1 MQDYNLDNGG
11 EGIDENKILIKGHDK
26 YKRVGVNQS
35 KLTISYGKPF
45 IVLMAIVIICLPK
58 MGAPI
63 ARGVPLYAS
72 VVLGEIFALL
82 GLLAAIR
89 WRKDTLSQIFLLL
102 ISLVAC
108 VWTGHLLIS
117 LGEQV
122 SASQLA
128 KIVFKLLPFTGLA
141 IAFYIIHRPN
151 VLNLA
156 VDCTRY
162 SFYFLLFY
170 ALLQLVFGAE
180 TVAINYITA
189 NYDSSFEEIIKKT
202 NVIHRLGGESFKLFS
217 TYQNGN
223 LFAITLIL
231 IAPIAIYS
239 EKRTWV
245 NFIVIP
251 FFHLVIVFCASTTS
265 YISLLLMDFIFII
278 SSSNLS
284 KFALVFVGTC
294 LVGWLSFF
302 STVCSSGQCG
312 AVQLLKAKLF
322 ERDMT
327 VNERWN
333 KTAVWMENVEENPLI
348 LFFGEMSTATVSIFE
363 VLPLSIM
370 QFYGLLTMLLFY
382 AFIIYA
388 LKPLRFRTYK
398 IGVIVYLISSIGS
411 GGFWLTP
418 TPYIIGIVCG
428 IIVGLDHSEYS
439 AKRASLKINKTLL
452 RS

>member
-1 MQDYNLDNGG
+1 MQKVNPTQEKKLRDNLIRKPN
-11 EGIDENKILIKGHDK
+11 I
-26 YKRVGVNQS
+26 VFP
-35 KLTISYGKPF
+35 YGKIMIF
-45 IVLMAIVIICLPK
+45 LMAIVIICLPK

-72 VVLGEIFALL
+72 VVLGEVIALL
-82 GLLAAIR
+82 GFISAIR
-89 WRKDTLSQIFLLL
+89 SKKDTLSQFFLLL
-102 ISLVAC
+102 MALVFC
-108 VWTGHLLIS
+108 IWTGHLLIS

-122 SASQLA
+122 STSQVA
-128 KIVFKLLPFTGLA
+128 RIVFKLLPFTGLG
-141 IAFYIIHRPN
+141 IAFYIIYRPN
-151 VLNLA
+151 LLSLV
-156 VDCTRY
+156 VDWTRY

-170 ALLQLVFGAE
+170 AFLQLVFGAE
-180 TVAINYITA
+180 AVAINYITA

-202 NVIHRLGGESFKLFS
+202 NVIHRLGGDTFKLFS

-223 LFAITLIL
+223 LFAIALIL

-239 EKRTWV
+239 EKRLWV
-245 NFIVIP
+245 TLIVVP

-265 YISLLLMDFIFII
+265 YISLLLMDFIFVI
-278 SSSNLS
+278 SSS
-284 KFALVFVGTC
+284 KMRRFALVFVGACFVAWVT
-294 LVGWLSFF
+294 LF
-302 STVCSSGQCG
+302 SSMCAGDKCG

-333 KTAVWMENVEENPLI
+333 KTAIWMENVENNPII
-348 LFFGEMSTATVSIFE
+348 LFFGELSTARVSIFE

-370 QFYGLLTMLLFY
+370 QFYGFLTMLLFY

-388 LKPLRFRTYK
+388 LKPLRFRIYK

-428 IIVGLDHSEYS
+428 IIVGLDRLEQSERRARLI
-439 AKRASLKINKTLL
+439 AKKSLIKL
-452 RS
+452 